1 MEEPKRCLLLSD
13 SDDGREYFEMSN
25 IRDEIFDVN
34 QSIEEARRREKK
46 VNKYIVIA
54 DPHDTSL
61 GGYATQRVVH
71 NSLDAALV
79 AAKSM
84 SKKNRAAYFVA
95 KLTHKVELVDVAV
108 TELED
113 RD

>member
-1 MEEPKRCLLLSD
+1 MSDIHDEIADCEQAIWEKGARKLMIADDGGDYFEEPR
-13 SDDGREYFEMSN
+13 
-25 IRDEIFDVN
+25 
-34 QSIEEARRREKK
+34 KK
-46 VNKYIVIA
+46 MNKYIVVA
-54 DPHDTSL
+54 DPNDKNL
-61 GGYATQRVVH
+61 GAYATQRIVH
-71 NSLDAALV
+71 NTLDAALA